1 MDRWNTTD
9 EMLKEILKKYNKLN
23 KITQDEIQS
32 VFKSYDFNKDNLF
45 SIADRKTLNR
55 VNRIINSYVEE
66 NEIDTYTKYRINKIY
81 GKSRIKNNEILDF
94 LIFICFLK
102 ERNKLSNYENKMFQE
117 LANIEYRKAQDEV
130 YNLKSERKEIVSL
143 ENGKV
148 NEIISKPN
156 PKGYIWWDYIMAT
169 ILYNSNQIYRQALI
183 DIQQNKT
190 LDIASDIYQNL
201 LKSQRNKYLS
211 IRDDGIISG
220 DLELESLYLVNSSI
234 KEGYLKA
241 DSKAKVKFIAEIDK
255 RTTDMCDS
263 LNNQIFNVNDW
274 NTYQRYSADDGRIV
288 TYKTFGLEV
297 GANLP
302 PINNHFHW
310 CRSTIVYQLDMPR
323 EEINKNLQTWDE
335 KKAINKW
342 LSSDFYD
349 INKKMYS
356 DIKLT
361 SDEKKLVKDL
371 YRALNKQ
378 PYYIAN
384 EDEIIVRVLEVDDI
398 AVQNIISSHKLNSV
412 YESKTFESY
421 SLKNGYNPN
430 ANVYFYVK
438 GSKKA
443 RNMLEYN
450 PMEKE
455 AEVLYQYGTKFITKK
470 YYTKNGKHY
479 FLLEE
484 FE

>member
-1 MDRWNTTD
+1 MDRWKTTD
-9 EMLKEILKKYNKLN
+9 EMLKQMLKKYNRLN
-23 KITQDEIQS
+23 KKTQDDIQDI
-32 VFKSYDFNKDNLF
+32 FDSYNFNNDNLF
-45 SIADRKTLNR
+45 NIANEKTKSK
-55 VNRIINSYVEE
+55 VNRIIDDYVED

-81 GKSRIKNNEILDF
+81 GKSRVKNNDILDF
-94 LIFICFLK
+94 LIFFCFLK
-102 ERNKLSNYENKMFQE
+102 ERNKLSNYEKKMFQE

-130 YNLKSERKEIVSL
+130 YNLRNERKKSETLKNSKI
-143 ENGKV
+143 

-156 PKGYIWWDYIMAT
+156 PKGYIWYDYIMAT

-201 LKSQRNKYLS
+201 LKAQRNKYLS
-211 IRDDGIISG
+211 IKDDGIISG

-241 DSKAKVKFIAEIDK
+241 DSNAKVRFIAEIDK

-274 NTYQRYSADDGRIV
+274 NTYQRYSEDDGRIV

-310 CRSTIVYQLDMPR
+310 CRSTIVYQLDMTR
-323 EEINKNLQTWDE
+323 KEINKKLQTWDE
-335 KKAINKW
+335 KNAINKW

-349 INKKMYS
+349 INNKMYNGT
-356 DIKLT
+356 KLT
-361 SDEKKLVKDL
+361 DEEKKLVKDL
-371 YRALNKQ
+371 YKALNKQ
-378 PYYIAN
+378 PCYNASEN
-384 EDEIIVRVLEVDDI
+384 EMIVRALEVDDKTI
-398 AVQNIISSHKLNSV
+398 QNIISSHKVNNV

-421 SLKNGYNPN
+421 SLKEGYNNN

-455 AEVLYQYGTKFITKK
+455 AEVLYQYGTKFVIKD

-484 FE
+484 LE